1 MLIAIAFSSSV
12 SAKAPPGHG
21 AAKEPKTN
29 ECPIFAYASA
39 TELAYTGSAIAVM
52 YSDVICYVE
61 PVRNWQYVDLMP
73 SLYTTPHVEKPQAF
87 YARNSC

>member
-21 AAKEPKTN
+21 AAMESKN
-29 ECPIFAYASA
+29 NDCPIFVYAPA
-39 TELAYTGSAIAVM
+39 AELAYPANAIAVM
-52 YSDVICYVE
+52 YSDVLCYVE
-61 PVRNWQYVDLMP
+61 PVRNWQYVDLVP
-73 SLYTTPHVEKPQAF
+73 SLYTTPHVERPQAF